1 MALDPNIALGVK
13 LPQIEGPAQQYQ
25 NMLALQNA
33 QRQSQVGELQYSNM
47 LRDQR
52 TQEQLS
58 QDLQGVDM
66 NTPEGLRQIQNA
78 YLKARNPEA
87 ASKFITADLERR
99 VKLGQLDEQTLKANA
114 ARAEQLS
121 AGLAPLAAQI
131 QQGRPVT
138 HDQVFEIGNRLQAS
152 GLLPSGWQQS
162 VPQNAMQL
170 TSYIQ
175 NVVNETEKGRKALEP
190 FLPKPQA
197 VGGDILN
204 FAPQSPDFLKPMG
217 AVSATAGEKS
227 AAANRPFSADGA
239 PNLAVQQY
247 ELSKAKTGAANT
259 TVKLPAVESEYSKTF
274 AKQTADDDVKML
286 GIARNAPK
294 VANTANRVVELLD
307 KPEIF
312 VGPAATVKLQIA
324 RALNILGADETES
337 MRNTE
342 RLIAASGQGTLDA
355 IKDAN
360 LGTGQGF
367 TEKDLSFLREIA
379 GGRIDLTAANLRTMA
394 RLQHRAAELSVKKWQ
409 ERRANMPESATK
421 PTGIDKETYQLPPR
435 IGGPTPES
443 IAYLKANPNTK
454 AAFDKRYGDGE
465 AEHTLR
471 MGK

>member
-1 MALDPNIALGVK
+1 MALDPSIALGVK

-33 QRQSQVGELQYSNM
+33 QRQSQVGDLQYKNL
-47 LRDQR
+47 LRDQ
-52 TQEQLS
+52 QKQDAFS
-58 QDLQGVDM
+58 QDVQGADI
-66 NTPEGLRQIQNA
+66 NTPEGMKRVQAA
-78 YLKARNPEA
+78 YLKMGNPKA
-87 ASKFITADLERR
+87 AADLITADLERK
-99 VKLGQLDEQTLKANA
+99 VKIGQLDKQTRETDAI
-114 ARAEQLS
+114 RAGQLS
-121 AGLAPLAAQI
+121 AGLAPLAALV
-131 QQGRPVT
+131 QQGKTIT
-138 HDQVFEIGNRLQAS
+138 HDDVFQIGNQMEAS
-152 GLLPSGWQQS
+152 GLLPKGWQQS
-162 VPQNAMQL
+162 VPQNSMHL
-170 TSYIQ
+170 NSYVQ
-175 NVVNETEKGRKALEP
+175 NVVNRTSMGRDALAP

-204 FAPQSPDFLKPMG
+204 FAPQSPDFLTRLG
-217 AVSATAGEKS
+217 SVSPTAGERS
-227 AAANRPFSADGA
+227 AAANRPFSADGT
-239 PNLAVQQY
+239 PNLGVQQH
-247 ELSKAKTGAANT
+247 ELNKARTGAASN

-274 AKQTADDDVKML
+274 AKQTADEDVKML

-294 VANTANRVVELLD
+294 VANTANRVAELLA

-379 GGRIDLTAANLRTMA
+379 GGRIDLTSANLSTMA

-421 PTGIDKETYQLPPR
+421 GTGIDKETYELPAR
-435 IGGPTPES
+435 VGGPTPES

-454 AAFDKRYGDGE
+454 AAFNKRYGDGE